1 MKNKVIACVLAVT
14 MLAGIFAGCSK
25 TTKVT
30 QKSFINACKK
40 LKLEEI
46 DPEDADRN
54 SGMEALEDGLYTIKD
69 GDYLEDAPEEVAD
82 YLESF
87 GLDEIIDVD
96 DVKSVSI
103 AARGSGLDD
112 LQDMSDPEEL
122 EDAKTDIAFA
132 TLIELDEDYVKDVMD
147 YVEDQLDTYDIT
159 TKNLSNKE
167 YLSSKNNGYYRLHV
181 DISKLTKLL
190 LENDD
195 LMELIGAYYDEDDFE
210 DLCKALSGDI
220 AFSLEVNKDSIFII
234 GGFSLNTKP
243 SELNSFSSAFG
254 ASNPAKIPMN
264 NKFVEEVIEN
274 LIANMGSLSK
284 NLGGLQD
291 IGMDDD
297 DYYDYDY
304 DDYDDYDYD
313 YDDEDI

>member
-1 MKNKVIACVLAVT
+1 
-14 MLAGIFAGCSK
+14 
-25 TTKVT
+25 
-30 QKSFINACKK
+30 
-40 LKLEEI
+40 
-46 DPEDADRN
+46 
-54 SGMEALEDGLYTIKD
+54 
-69 GDYLEDAPEEVAD
+69 
-82 YLESF
+82 
-87 GLDEIIDVD
+87 
-96 DVKSVSI
+96 
-103 AARGSGLDD
+103 
-112 LQDMSDPEEL
+112 MSDPEDL

-132 TLIELDEDYVKDVMD
+132 MLIELDEDYVKDVMD

-254 ASNPAKIPMN
+254 ASNPAKISMN
-264 NKFVEEVIEN
+264 NKFVEEVIDN
-274 LIANMGSLSK
+274 LIANMGNLSK

-291 IGMDDD
+291 IGMDD
-297 DYYDYDY
+297 DY